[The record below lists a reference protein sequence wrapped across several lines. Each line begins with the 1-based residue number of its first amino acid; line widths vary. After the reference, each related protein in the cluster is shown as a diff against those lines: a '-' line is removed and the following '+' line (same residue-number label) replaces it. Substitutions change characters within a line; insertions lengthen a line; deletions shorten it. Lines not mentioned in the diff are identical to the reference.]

1 VEQWQAGCHD
11 PRMPADGERRI
22 VSVLVTDVVGSTTIA
37 EQLGPERSKF
47 LFDEVVG
54 LLAEQV
60 RRFDGTVAQLTGD
73 GLLALFGAP
82 AAHGDDAE
90 RAVRAALAMHEE
102 LSRYAADVAEAYG
115 IELAARVAVNTGP
128 VVVPSLDVP
137 PDVLYNALGDTVNVA
152 ARLQPSAGPGGTAVG
167 PATERELRGRFELE
181 PLGELELKGKSEPV
195 VAFRVVREAEPQV
208 IHVSPL
214 VGRDAELTAV
224 GDALAR
230 LEDGLG
236 TIVVITGEPGIGKS
250 RLVAEARQSAAGEVD
265 FLVGNASSYSSQAP
279 FWPVRDLLRGWLG
292 LGVADPEGRVRLEL
306 KAALARRLDG
316 RAEEVYPFVAS
327 LLGLSLEGPDAER
340 LSGLSRDSVQRQT
353 FEAVAMLL
361 EALAQER
368 ALCVVFEDLH
378 WADESTLALIEELLE
393 LADREAV
400 VILLLYRSER
410 DHAAWHLGEV
420 ARQRFPHRLVELEL
434 RSLAPEEST
443 LLAGGAAGAAL
454 PLPVSELLAA
464 RSGGNPFF
472 LEEALRDLVERGVL
486 RPVNAH
492 WELTVATDELT
503 VPLLVQETLQA
514 RLDRLQPGTREVASI
529 AAVIGTRFGLPLL
542 ERLADPT
549 SLPAALS
556 ELQRLDLV
564 VEERRRPVREYRFR
578 HGLVQEVAYA
588 SLTEGRRRELHR
600 AAGEALEQL
609 RADALEQVYE
619 PLARHYAEAGETGK
633 AVEYLLAA
641 GDAAWALY
649 ADQPALAHY
658 RRALEFMPDDDPRA
672 RDLLCKIAL
681 AHHLDFDFA
690 AADAAWNEAAARPVA
705 TANPNAPTERL
716 VTAVTFWNRF
726 LPGITYDT
734 QGWWLTADL
743 FSGLLRLER
752 GLNLVLDAAA
762 ELGVSEDGLRYR
774 ATLRTDAAWSDG
786 TPVTAWDFEYA
797 WNETRRLALPTVHLL
812 DDIEDADALDERTL
826 VIRLRE
832 PRPYFPYLL
841 ATPATFPWPAHVCEA
856 VGDRW
861 RDPPYLVTN
870 GAFVLVEQD
879 EKHALLRVNPSS
891 HWRRGNVGAIDV
903 LFLRPEETESHFARH
918 ELDLTAGGP
927 RRPAPIDDTV
937 VETFPSLSTWYVG
950 FVCTAPPFHEPLVR
964 RAFAHALDRVRFVD
978 SSQFVGQ
985 PASDGGFLPPA
996 MPGHDHRIGLEY
1008 NPDRARELLASA
1020 GYEDGRGLP
1029 EIVLAAPFPE
1039 FQGDLAAQWRETLGA
1054 SVRMM
1059 QLDPPGSD
1067 PRLADPPASC
1077 WFGGW
1082 SADVPDPAGFFAP
1095 LLRGLADLPA
1105 AHFRDAD
1112 LLDLL
1117 ATAERTWDRDERLGL
1132 FQQLDRL
1139 WLSEQVAIVPL
1150 CYSELVTVRRPW
1162 VSGFWTSPLF
1172 PGHLTDIEIR
1182 R

>member
-1 VEQWQAGCHD
+1 
-11 PRMPADGERRI
+11 MPGDGERRI

-54 LLAEQV
+54 LLAEQI

-90 RAVRAALAMHEE
+90 RAVRAALAMHAE
-102 LSRYAADVAEAYG
+102 LARYAADVADAYG
-115 IELAARVAVNTGP
+115 IELAARVAVNTGL
-128 VVVPSLDVP
+128 VVVPALDAP
-137 PDVLYNALGDTVNVA
+137 ADVLYNALGDTVNVA

-181 PLGELELKGKSEPV
+181 ALGELELKGKSEPV
-195 VAFRVVREAEPQV
+195 AAFRVVREAEPQV
-208 IHVSPL
+208 IRVSPL
-214 VGRDAELTAV
+214 VGREAELAAV
-224 GDALAR
+224 GDALAH

-250 RLVAEARQSAAGEVD
+250 RLVAEARANALEVE
-265 FLVGNASSYSSQAP
+265 FLVGSASSYTSQAP

-306 KAALARRLDG
+306 KAALASRLDG
-316 RAEEVYPFVAS
+316 RAEDVYPFVAS
-327 LLGLSLEGPDAER
+327 LLGLTLEGPDAER
-340 LSGLSRDSVQRQT
+340 LGGLSRDSVQRQT
-353 FEAVAMLL
+353 FEAVARLL
-361 EALAQER
+361 EALARER

-378 WADESTLALIEELLE
+378 WADESTLALIEELFE

-400 VILLLYRSER
+400 VIVLLYRSER

-492 WELTVATDELT
+492 WELTVAADELT

-514 RLDRLQPGTREVASI
+514 RLDRLDPATRAVASI
-529 AAVIGTRFGLPLL
+529 AAVIGARFGLPLL
-542 ERLADPT
+542 ERLAEPA

-564 VEERRRPVREYRFR
+564 VEERRRPAREYRFR
-578 HGLVQEVAYA
+578 HGLVQEVAYG
-588 SLTEGRRRELHR
+588 SLTEARRRDLHR
-600 AAGEALEQL
+600 AAGRALEEL
-609 RADALEQVYE
+609 RADALDEVYE
-619 PLARHYAEAGETGK
+619 PLARHFSEAGDADK

-641 GDAAWALY
+641 GDAAWVLY
-649 ADQPALAHY
+649 ADRPALAHY
-658 RRALEFMPDDDPRA
+658 RRALEFMEADDPRA

-681 AHHLDFDFA
+681 AHHQDFDFV
-690 AADAAWNEAAARPVA
+690 AADEAWREAAARPVRPHDAPA
-705 TANPNAPTERL
+705 TTERL
-716 VTAVTFWNRF
+716 VTAAAYFDRF
-726 LPGITYDT
+726 LPGYTYDT

-743 FSGLLRLER
+743 FSGLLRLQP
-752 GLNLVLDAAA
+752 GLNLVLDGAA
-762 ELGVSEDGLRYR
+762 ELNVSADGLRYR
-774 ATLRTDAAWSDG
+774 ARLRADAAWSDG
-786 TPVTAWDFEYA
+786 EPVTARDFEYA
-797 WNETRRLALPTVHLL
+797 WSEIRRLELPTAHLL
-812 DDIEDADALDERTL
+812 DDVAEATALDERTL
-826 VIRLRE
+826 EIRLRE

-841 ATPATFPWPAHVCEA
+841 ATPAMFPWPAHVCER

-861 RDPPYLVTN
+861 REPPSLVTN
-870 GAFVLVEQD
+870 GALLLVEQD
-879 EKHALLRVNPSS
+879 ERHALLRANLRS
-891 HWRRGNVGAIDV
+891 RRGRGNVQEVEV
-903 LFLRPEETESHFARH
+903 LFLPPDEFESGFARH
-918 ELDLTAGGP
+918 ELDLRTGGP
-927 RRPAPIDDTV
+927 RSPDPVDGTLL
-937 VETFPSLSTWYVG
+937 ELTPWLSTWYVG
-950 FVCTAPPFHEPLVR
+950 FICTAAPFDDPLVR
-964 RAFAHALDRVRFVD
+964 RAFAHALDRARFLED
-978 SSQFVGQ
+978 GRLAGQ
-985 PASDGGFLPPA
+985 PASEGGFLPPA
-996 MPGHDHRIGLEY
+996 MPGHTHRIGLEHD
-1008 NPDRARELLASA
+1008 PARARELLTAA
-1020 GYEDGRGLP
+1020 GYENGRGLP
-1029 EIVLAAPFPE
+1029 EIVLAAPWLTLPE
-1039 FQGDLAAQWRETLGA
+1039 KLAEQWRETLGA
-1054 SVRMM
+1054 RIRVV

-1067 PRLADPPASC
+1067 PRLTDPPASC
-1077 WFGGW
+1077 CFHGW
-1082 SADVPDPAGFFAP
+1082 NADFPDPAGFFTPA
-1095 LLRGLADLPA
+1095 LTSSTGLPA
-1105 AHFRDAD
+1105 ALYRDQELLELLARAEGTQDRDA
-1112 LLDLL
+1112 
-1117 ATAERTWDRDERLGL
+1117 RLEL
-1132 FQQLDRL
+1132 FQQLDRA
-1139 WLSEQVAIVPL
+1139 WLSEHVALVPL